1 MRKNQFFKK
10 PINIIFLS
18 LILLILFNPFTII
31 FAGERGVLMRFGE
44 VQKQILGEGIHF
56 IIPLVNT
63 VQKLSVRIQKQ
74 DLRAEASTK
83 DLQEVFN
90 EIALN
95 WHLKPDKVNYIYQQ
109 IGTEKDIID
118 NIINPSIAEIV
129 KAVLA
134 KYTAEE
140 IIIKRE
146 YLKAEIDD
154 LLTKKLDKYNLEI
167 DDISLVHI
175 EFSPLFSQ
183 AVEAKQIAE
192 QEAKKAGFQVIKAQK
207 DAQVK
212 VNLAK
217 GEAEAHS
224 ILQESLTPEILQ
236 YQSIKQWNGNLPL
249 IMGKDDVRFLNLDL
263 DDLQKLNKQKS
274 QNGR

>member
-1 MRKNQFFKK
+1 MGKKKFLSK
-10 PINIIFLS
+10 PINLVFLSIIF
-18 LILLILFNPFTII
+18 LILFNPFLIVN
-31 FAGERGVLMRFGE
+31 AGERGVLMRFGE
-44 VQKQILGEGIHF
+44 VQEQVLGEGIHF
-56 IIPLVNT
+56 TIPFINT
-63 VQKLSVRIQKQ
+63 VKKLSVRIQKQ
-74 DLRAEASTK
+74 DIRAEASTK
-83 DLQEVFN
+83 DLQDVFN

-95 WHLKPDKVNYIYQQ
+95 WHLKPDQVNYIYQQ

-118 NIINPSIAEIV
+118 NIINPSIEEIV

-134 KYTAEE
+134 RYTAEE

-146 YLKAEIDD
+146 ELKSEIDT
-154 LLTKKLDKYNLEI
+154 LLTEKLSKYNLEI

-207 DAQVK
+207 TAQVN

-217 GEAEAHS
+217 GDAEAHR

-263 DDLQKLNKQKS
+263 DDLQKLNKQK
-274 QNGR
+274 